1 MSRKGWALFSALCV
15 IWGIPYL
22 FIKVAVA
29 EMSPQVLVLLRTG
42 AAVLVL
48 LPFALRQPGVR
59 DLLPKWPW
67 IVAYTIAEIALP
79 WLMLARAE
87 QHISSSLAGL
97 LIATMPLLSIVLYR
111 FTGAREPIAAR
122 RLLGLLVG
130 FAGVAALVGLD
141 IGTIEPSA
149 LGQMGLVVL
158 GYTLGPLIIS
168 QRLSDLSSLWVIVMS
183 LALTAA
189 AYAPFAAAGMPS
201 TLSVEAIVAI
211 VVLAVA
217 CTAIAFLIFFAL
229 IAEVGPA
236 RTTVM
241 TYVNPAVAMLA
252 GVLVLDEPLTAG
264 MAVGFP
270 LVLVGSILGT
280 WASRQPVP
288 EPLP

>member
-111 FTGAREPIAAR
+111 FTGAREPIASR

-241 TYVNPAVAMLA
+241 TYVNPAVAILA

>member
-111 FTGAREPIAAR
+111 FTGAREPIASR

-241 TYVNPAVAMLA
+241 TYVNPAVAILA

-270 LVLVGSILGT
+270 LVLVGSLLGT
-280 WASRQPVP
+280 WASRQPVA

>member
-241 TYVNPAVAMLA
+241 TYVNPAVAILA